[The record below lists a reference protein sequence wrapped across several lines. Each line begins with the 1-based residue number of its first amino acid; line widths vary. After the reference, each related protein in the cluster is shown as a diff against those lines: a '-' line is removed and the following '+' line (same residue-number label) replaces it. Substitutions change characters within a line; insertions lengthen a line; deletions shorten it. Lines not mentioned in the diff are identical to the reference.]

1 MPRPGS
7 SGEEA
12 VPQRKPRR
20 CFAARQRRV
29 RFSPQTIP
37 DTDQRRG
44 SGWSSSAGAWRW
56 EGPSLGPGQPRHAL
70 PPPGTGGSQS
80 GPCQPTWPSPSSSS
94 PSPQTYPRI
103 PTGPTAASAS
113 PGTHQ
118 AGFAGQSRVVCREMG
133 SGGPRIPSGDHL
145 APAEKQQRGAHST
158 PLPLPAA
165 QGRQR
170 RRRKSGRGRRCHRC
184 ALHAKG
190 GSAEPSARSPGTLKA
205 GAGCG
210 SAPPPGRV
218 SRGRTEHQPS
228 GSKASQLSRAQ

>member
-1 MPRPGS
+1 MEQLGWRLAVGRAVTGPWPAPPCPASPWDWGQPVRALPTHL
-7 SGEEA
+7 A
-12 VPQRKPRR
+12 VPKP
-20 CFAARQRRV
+20 
-29 RFSPQTIP
+29 
-37 DTDQRRG
+37 
-44 SGWSSSAGAWRW
+44 
-56 EGPSLGPGQPRHAL
+56 LL
-70 PPPGTGGSQS
+70 PEPPNV
-80 GPCQPTWPSPSSSS
+80 
-94 PSPQTYPRI
+94 PRI

-165 QGRQR
+165 QGRRR

-184 ALHAKG
+184 ALHAEG